1 MRTGGRARRCP
12 SEETINELIVIR
24 LTEPEEEVVGP
35 PWWAID
41 KDRAAFLSI
50 IIHLLIV
57 LTLLLAPPLKK
68 KAEVPLD
75 QQPDPLGIIKMM
87 QTPPDPGP
95 IPVQFF
101 PAPGPATKAPGKNPL
116 PSDANR
122 VAAGGDPK
130 LPKAEKP
137 KSVPLPGIQ
146 EMAPG
151 RSGER
156 QAAAPPKGEG
166 GKDESSGEKKET
178 AEALAQPR
186 QAVPPGG
193 RAKGLVGLPDSTI
206 AGLTAEQV
214 ARAAKLSG
222 QGGDDGGG
230 WDREGGFVDSGPLS
244 FDTANYDWGNYA
256 AEMIRKIKRN
266 WEVPSLAHYG
276 MKGKLTI
283 RFFILKDGR
292 VQGATIIAS
301 SGIPPFDNASLQAIL
316 RSNPFRPLPA
326 DLGKDREGVTVTFL
340 YNIRPE
346 ELSGRK

>member
-1 MRTGGRARRCP
+1 MRIGGRDRKCP
-12 SEETINELIVIR
+12 CEETINELIVIR
-24 LTEPEEEVVGP
+24 LTEPEVVEVGP
-35 PWWAID
+35 RWWAIN
-41 KDRAAFLSI
+41 KERAAFLSV

-57 LTLLLAPPLKK
+57 LALLVAPPLPK

-87 QTPPDPGP
+87 STPPDPGP

-101 PAPGPATKAPGKNPL
+101 PAPGAASKAPGKNPL

-137 KSVPLPGIQ
+137 KAVPLPGIQ

-156 QAAAPPKGEG
+156 QAAAPRKGEG

-186 QAVPPGG
+186 QAVAPGG

-222 QGGDDGGG
+222 HGGDDGGG

-244 FDTANYDWGNYA
+244 FDTYDYDWGSYA

-266 WEVPSLAHYG
+266 WDVPSLALYG

-301 SGIPPFDNASLQAIL
+301 SGTPPFDNASLQAIL
-316 RSNPFRPLPA
+316 RSSPFRPLPA
-326 DLGKDREGVTVTFL
+326 DLGHDREGVTVTFL

-346 ELSGRK
+346 EMSGRK